1 MTNGVR
7 SKLDWDRLKVFQA
20 VAETGSINAAAG
32 PLAMSYNK
40 VSKDLEALERTLG
53 HQLFDRSNRGLE
65 LTAVGEDI
73 LRSARSM
80 ADTVQAIVDRAGK
93 HSPDELV
100 ICAREGI
107 ATYWLARRLPEL
119 LQLQPDVRVFLK
131 VLPTTPNLSDGD
143 GDIAIQF
150 EKPLMANVVA
160 RQLGWL
166 HYVPYAAPQY
176 IARHGEPKAMCD
188 LQSHQCL
195 RLSGAEYQ
203 PECWEGAATA
213 WGAILPNTM
222 GTDAGTVLM
231 EACASGA
238 GVAALPSYVS
248 EFDDR
253 LAPLTSIKPL
263 ASLRFWLAYTERV
276 RNMEA
281 SAPVLHWIRSCFD
294 PARYACFR
302 EIYVPPKR
310 KNNDRAPLT
319 LVPQADVELSRNG
332 YQNGHAQSPGD
343 EA

>member
-1 MTNGVR
+1 MTNGGR

-143 GDIAIQF
+143 GDIDGKNNNVSPAVVNGSDTATRDVRGF
-150 EKPLMANVVA
+150 EPNATLPAGKKGWFIDMVKPPTPTA
-160 RQLGWL
+160 Q
-166 HYVPYAAPQY
+166 
-176 IARHGEPKAMCD
+176 GERTVSNP
-188 LQSHQCL
+188 
-195 RLSGAEYQ
+195 RVF
-203 PECWEGAATA
+203 
-213 WGAILPNTM
+213 
-222 GTDAGTVLM
+222 GTVLVT
-231 EACASGA
+231 ASLIPPTNNTCDAGGNGFINALDAFTGTSLPAAFFNANQTTTGGA
-238 GVAALPSYVS
+238 ANFA
-248 EFDDR
+248 DDT
-253 LAPLTSIKPL
+253 LTSGSDTVAIGSVDLGLGMPTL
-263 ASLRFWLAYTERV
+263 PTLIDQLLVAGGSTGTLGSIGINPQGSGSRRLSW
-276 RNMEA
+276 
-281 SAPVLHWIRSCFD
+281 
-294 PARYACFR
+294 R
-302 EIYVPPKR
+302 EILK
-310 KNNDRAPLT
+310 D
-319 LVPQADVELSRNG
+319 
-332 YQNGHAQSPGD
+332 
-343 EA
+343 